1 MADGAVNFLLEKLTT
16 LLMQEASL
24 LGDSQSDVE
33 EIKLELEIMRSCIR
47 DAERKKLKSEVVE
60 TWVRQV
66 REVAQKVEDMLDE
79 YVYYKDFEEDRKGL
93 TNMVQDLIMVP
104 MHMNR
109 RRKFSL
115 KIQKLKRQVHE
126 VCERR
131 KKYTFDEK
139 SDEGRNGNKNAS
151 IDWWQRQ
158 EELLMAVDEDEIVGM
173 EENKDKLMEWLME
186 DDPRRM
192 VISVVG
198 MGGLGK
204 TTLVTKVYN
213 DQAIQR
219 YFDCWAWVSVSQTN
233 GVDELLRSMIKK
245 LFGGKRETVPSDLG
259 KMNYRELVEMLIYYL
274 REKRYVIILD
284 DVWIILLWSRIRS
297 AFPENGLG
305 SRVIFT
311 TRNDNVAKSVGP
323 GNHILHLDP
332 LGEDDSWALFCRK
345 AFWSDLEHSCP
356 IELEDLAQA
365 ITKKWILS
373 LSFNDLPFYLKHCF
387 LYCCVFRDGYPIKR
401 KKLIRLWVAEGF
413 ILERK
418 GITVEEVA
426 EEYLSELCLR
436 SMIQVMETNDSG
448 RVKTFRV
455 HDVMRELAMTT
466 SQKENFCL
474 AYDDTEARLVSKVQR
489 LSVYIRG
496 GNIRLSSSMSRH
508 LRAFFVFQIETSS
521 SFPRNAFLSGFKL
534 LKVLELEGVSIR
546 SIPVAVTSLFNLRYL
561 NLRETEISELPKS
574 MESLRNLQTLDIRNT
589 NLKKLPNGI
598 SNMPRLRHLLLSGL
612 RVPVGL
618 TKIRNL
624 QALASIE
631 AEEEL
636 IQKIGNLTEL
646 KRLDITKFKA
656 VHGPKLCSS
665 VEKMMGLRRLSIT
678 ASTKSE
684 ELLLENLSFPPAFLQ
699 KLALVGKLNRLPRW
713 LESLANLTHIYLC
726 CSGLGDN
733 MLLSLQNLPTLVFL
747 ELKNTSKCRFLHFTA
762 GGFPKLNR
770 MRLLELVEL
779 SGLRLDKSTLPNI
792 KELNLIRCPEMKSSI
807 QGIEYLTTLQKLH
820 LEEMPEELVQRW
832 MMEFQWICIYMHD
845 PREPHLA
852 ALKRILC
859 YIRGTLDFGFHL
871 YSSTTISLV
880 GCTDADWTGCPST
893 RRSTSGYCVFF
904 RDNLLSWSSKR
915 QQTISRFSAEAEY
928 RGVAN
933 YADIFTKG
941 LPSALFEDFRSSLSV
956 RLPSAPTAGEY

>member
-24 LGDSQSDVE
+24 LGDSKSNVE

-66 REVAQKVEDMLDE
+66 REVAQNVEDMLDE

-93 TNMVQDLIMVP
+93 TNMVQDLIKVP

-131 KKYTFDEK
+131 KNYTFDEK
-139 SDEGRNGNKNAS
+139 SDEGRNANKNAS

-158 EELLMAVDEDEIVGM
+158 EELFMAVDEDEIVGM

-204 TTLVTKVYN
+204 TTLVSKVYN
-213 DQAIQR
+213 DQVIQR

-245 LFGGKRETVPSDLG
+245 LFGGKRETVPSDLR

-284 DVWIILLWSRIRS
+284 DVWRILLWSRIRS

-345 AFWSDLEHSCP
+345 AFWTNLEHSCP
-356 IELEDLAQA
+356 VELEDLAQA
-365 ITKKWILS
+365 ITKKCEGLPLAIVAIGGLVCSRDKTAIEWKKIYDSLNWELSNNPVLESVKGILS

-387 LYCCVFRDGYPIKR
+387 LYCCAFRDGYPIKR

-426 EEYLSELCLR
+426 EEYLTELCLR

-489 LSVYIRG
+489 LSVYNRG

-508 LRAFFVFQIETSS
+508 LRAFFVFQIETNSY
-521 SFPRNAFLSGFKL
+521 FPINAFLSGFKL
-534 LKVLELEGVSIR
+534 LKVLELEGVSIG
-546 SIPVAVTSLFNLRYL
+546 SIPAAVTSLFNLRYL

-574 MESLRNLQTLDIRNT
+574 MERLRNLQTLDIRNT

-665 VEKMMGLRRLSIT
+665 VEKMTGLRRLSIT

-747 ELKNTSKCRFLHFTA
+747 ELKNASKCRFLHFTA

-792 KELNLIRCPEMKSSI
+792 KELNLIRCPEMKSSL

-820 LEEMPEELVQRW
+820 LEEMPEELVQRLRNEESVNVRHIN
-832 MMEFQWICIYMHD
+832 M
-845 PREPHLA
+845 
-852 ALKRILC
+852 
-859 YIRGTLDFGFHL
+859 
-871 YSSTTISLV
+871 ISLV
-880 GCTDADWTGCPST
+880 YL
-893 RRSTSGYCVFF
+893 SG
-904 RDNLLSWSSKR
+904 
-915 QQTISRFSAEAEY
+915 QSRVVETMF
-928 RGVAN
+928 
-933 YADIFTKG
+933 
-941 LPSALFEDFRSSLSV
+941 
-956 RLPSAPTAGEY
+956 

>member
-24 LGDSQSDVE
+24 LGDSKSDVE

-66 REVAQKVEDMLDE
+66 REVAQNVEDMLDE

-131 KKYTFDEK
+131 KNYTFDEK
-139 SDEGRNGNKNAS
+139 SDEGRNANKNAS

-158 EELLMAVDEDEIVGM
+158 EELFMAVDEDEIVGM

-204 TTLVTKVYN
+204 TTLVSKVYN
-213 DQAIQR
+213 DQVIQR

-245 LFGGKRETVPSDLG
+245 LFGGKRETVPSDLR

-284 DVWIILLWSRIRS
+284 DVWRILLWSRIRS

-345 AFWSDLEHSCP
+345 AFWTNLEHSCP
-356 IELEDLAQA
+356 VELEDLAQA
-365 ITKKWILS
+365 ITKKCEGLPLAIVAIGGLVCSRDKTAIEWKKIYDSLNWELSNNPVLESVKGILS

-387 LYCCVFRDGYPIKR
+387 LYCCAFRDGYPIKR

-426 EEYLSELCLR
+426 EEYLTELCLR
-436 SMIQVMETNDSG
+436 SMIQVTETNDSG

-455 HDVMRELAMTT
+455 HDVMRELATTT

-489 LSVYIRG
+489 LSVYNRG

-508 LRAFFVFQIETSS
+508 LRAFFVFQIETNSY
-521 SFPRNAFLSGFKL
+521 FPINAFLSGFKL
-534 LKVLELEGVSIR
+534 LKVLELEGVSIG
-546 SIPVAVTSLFNLRYL
+546 SIPAAVTSLFNLRYL

-574 MESLRNLQTLDIRNT
+574 MERLRNLQTLDIRNT

-646 KRLDITKFKA
+646 KRLDITKIEA
-656 VHGPKLCSS
+656 VQGPKLCSS
-665 VEKMMGLRRLSIT
+665 VEKMTGLRRLSIT

-699 KLALVGKLNRLPRW
+699 KLALVGKLTRLPRW
-713 LESLANLTHIYLC
+713 LESLANLTDIYLC

-747 ELKNTSKCRFLHFTA
+747 ELKNASKCRFLHFTA

-792 KELNLIRCPEMKSSI
+792 KELNLIRCPEMKSSL

-820 LEEMPEELVQRW
+820 LEEMPEELVQRLRN
-832 MMEFQWICIYMHD
+832 EESVNVRHINT
-845 PREPHLA
+845 
-852 ALKRILC
+852 
-859 YIRGTLDFGFHL
+859 IR
-871 YSSTTISLV
+871 LV
-880 GCTDADWTGCPST
+880 YL
-893 RRSTSGYCVFF
+893 SG
-904 RDNLLSWSSKR
+904 
-915 QQTISRFSAEAEY
+915 QSRVVETMF
-928 RGVAN
+928 
-933 YADIFTKG
+933 
-941 LPSALFEDFRSSLSV
+941 
-956 RLPSAPTAGEY
+956 